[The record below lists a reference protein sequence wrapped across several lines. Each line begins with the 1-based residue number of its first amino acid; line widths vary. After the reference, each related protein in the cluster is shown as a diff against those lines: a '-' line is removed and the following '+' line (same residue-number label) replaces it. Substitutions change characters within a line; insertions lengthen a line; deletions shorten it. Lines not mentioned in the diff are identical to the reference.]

1 MAGGAADIHAIFG
14 RNLRQLIGNGVSVS
28 EVARDI
34 GINRTQLSRY
44 LYGEAFPRPDVLHRI
59 CVHFDVDARILT
71 DPIENIRLDDG
82 ESVSAPAGPFDD
94 LDFEPVSQS
103 VLPDGF
109 YIEWKSS
116 WTNEG
121 YFTKQL
127 MLVYTDGGTRK
138 TKLKQHVRVQKGP
151 EGKRFSLPLIEH
163 VGAVVAQ
170 PRGFAMMDQGRGHSA
185 VAMTVFRNGFFENE
199 GLYPGYKLSSLV
211 FNRTKH
217 HFKGPTLLERL
228 PNSAKVILEAA
239 RSPVWYTIDQLPD
252 DIQIAM
258 GVLMDED
265 AGRLGGGEG

>member
-14 RNLRQLIGNGVSVS
+14 RNLRRLIGNGVSVS

-71 DPIENIRLDDG
+71 DPLESITLDEG
-82 ESVSAPAGPFDD
+82 EAAPAIGPFSE

-116 WTNEG
+116 WINEG

-151 EGKRFSLPLIEH
+151 EGNRFSLPLIEH
-163 VGAVVAQ
+163 IGAVVAQ
-170 PRGFAMMDQGRGHSA
+170 PRGFAMVDQGRGHKA
-185 VAMTVFRNGFFENE
+185 IAMSVFRNGFFENE

-211 FNRTKH
+211 FNRTRH

-228 PNSAKVILEAA
+228 PSSANVILEAA
-239 RSPVWYTIDQLPD
+239 RSPVWYTVDQLPD

-265 AGRLGGGEG
+265 RGRTNGSET